1 MLTITIQE
9 IKFIQKIKGM
19 YPDMSLREIG
29 RQCKPRFGVTR
40 HPNTIKKALNYKINK

>member
-9 IKFIQKIKGM
+9 IKFIQKLRYK

-29 RQCKPRFGVTR
+29 RQGKKKFGVTR
-40 HPNTIKKALNYKINK
+40 HMNTIKKALNYKIE

>member
-9 IKFIQKIKGM
+9 IKFIQKLKDK

-29 RQCKPRFGVTR
+29 RKGKKKFGVQR
-40 HPNTIKKALNYKINK
+40 HMNTIKKALNYKL

>member
-9 IKFIQKIKGM
+9 IKYIQTLRDK

-29 RQCKPRFGVTR
+29 RQCKARFGVLR
-40 HPNTIKKALNYKINK
+40 HVATIKKALNYKL

>member
-9 IKFIQKIKGM
+9 IKFIQKIKGI

-29 RQCKPRFGVTR
+29 RQCKKKFGVTR
-40 HPNTIKKALNYKINK
+40 HMNTIKKALAYKLN